1 MKRARR
7 IALWMLV
14 SALVLGGCSLRP
26 PAGGYAVPHPTATPG
41 PAADPAGTDLE
52 QILENMTL
60 REKVG
65 QLFFVAPEALDPV
78 QAASAELS
86 SGVPGVTRMTEAL
99 GNRLVRYPV
108 GGVVIFEKNIV
119 TGEQLKTFLA
129 DLQRSSKTPLLIAAD
144 EEGGQ
149 VSRLA
154 AHPAL
159 DLPQYPSAM
168 AVGRLG
174 EAAAEEMGRTIG
186 AYLRRYGVLMDFA
199 PVADVA
205 TNPYNPVIGTRAFS
219 SDPVQASVLSGAM
232 ARGLASEGIIPVY
245 KHFPGHGDTAED
257 SHALL
262 AVSGKTAEE
271 LRACE
276 WLPYTNN
283 DLSLCAVM
291 VGHIAIP
298 AVTGDEIPASLS
310 EKVVGGILRG
320 ELGFDGLVI
329 TDALAME
336 SVRKN
341 RTSGEIAL
349 SALRAGCDVLLMP
362 EDLPAAYEAVLRAAE
377 DGSLPESRIDESVRR
392 ILRCKAQA
400 GLI

>member
-1 MKRARR
+1 MKRTQR
-7 IALWMLV
+7 IALWLLL
-14 SALVLGGCSLRP
+14 SALLLSGCSLRP
-26 PAGGYAVPHPTATPG
+26 PAGGYAVPHPTATPVPSPG
-41 PAADPAGTDLE
+41 SNGTDLE

-78 QAASAELS
+78 QAAQAELS
-86 SGVPGVTRMTEAL
+86 SGIPGVTRMTEAM

-108 GGVVIFEKNIV
+108 GGVVVFTKNIV
-119 TGEQLKTFLA
+119 SGEQFSTFLS
-129 DLQRSSKTPLLIAAD
+129 DLRRASKTPLLIAVD

-168 AVGRLG
+168 AVGRRG

-186 AYLRRYGVLMDFA
+186 EYLHRYGLNMDFA

-205 TNPYNPVIGTRAFS
+205 TNPFNPVIGTRAFS
-219 SDPVQASVLSGAM
+219 SDPEEASVLAGAM
-232 ARGLASEGIIPVY
+232 ARGLAAEGIVPVY

-257 SHALL
+257 SHSFL

-276 WLPYTNN
+276 WLPYIRN
-283 DLSLCAVM
+283 DLSHCAVM
-291 VGHIAIP
+291 VGHIALP
-298 AVTGDEIPASLS
+298 AVTGDETPASLS
-310 EKVVGGILRG
+310 EKAVGGILRG

-336 SVRKN
+336 SVRKG
-341 RTSGEIAL
+341 RTTGEIAL

-362 EDLPAAYEAVLRAAE
+362 EDLPSAYEAILHAAE
-377 DGSLPESRIDESVRR
+377 TGALPESRIDESVRR
-392 ILRCKAQA
+392 ILRYKALA